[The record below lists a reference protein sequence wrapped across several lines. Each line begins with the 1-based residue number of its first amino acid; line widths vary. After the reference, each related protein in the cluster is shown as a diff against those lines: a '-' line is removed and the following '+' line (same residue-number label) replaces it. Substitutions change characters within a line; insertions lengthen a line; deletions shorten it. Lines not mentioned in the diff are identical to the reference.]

1 MELYLLRKR
10 NISLIRAGKWVKEA
24 EAEGYEL
31 LGRCDKD
38 GNLLPQEEKEKGEV
52 KKKVDK

>member
-1 MELYLLRKR
+1 MELHLLRKG

-38 GNLLPQEEKEKGEV
+38 GNLLPQEEKEKSEV
-52 KKKVDK
+52 KKKADK

>member
-38 GNLLPQEEKEKGEV
+38 GNLLPQEEKEKPEA

>member
-1 MELYLLRKR
+1 MELYLLRKG
-10 NISLIRAGKWVKEA
+10 NISLIRASKWVKDA

-38 GNLLPQEEKEKGEV
+38 GNLLPQEEKEKSEV
-52 KKKVDK
+52 KKKADK

>member
-1 MELYLLRKR
+1 MELNLLRKG

-38 GNLLPQEEKEKGEV
+38 GNLLPQEEKEKSEV

>member
-1 MELYLLRKR
+1 MELHLLRKG
-10 NISLIRAGKWVKEA
+10 NISLIRASKWVKDA

-38 GNLLPQEEKEKGEV
+38 GNLLPQEEKEKSQTE
-52 KKKVDK
+52 KKADK

>member
-1 MELYLLRKR
+1 MELHLLRKG
-10 NISLIRAGKWVKEA
+10 NISLIRASKWVKDA

-38 GNLLPQEEKEKGEV
+38 GNLLPQEEKEKSKTE
-52 KKKVDK
+52 KKADK